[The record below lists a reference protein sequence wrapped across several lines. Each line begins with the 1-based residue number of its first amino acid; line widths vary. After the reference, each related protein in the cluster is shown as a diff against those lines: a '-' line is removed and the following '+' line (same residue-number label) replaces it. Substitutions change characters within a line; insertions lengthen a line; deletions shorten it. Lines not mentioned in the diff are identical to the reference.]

1 MILLN
6 IVWPTFLLVGLAF
19 VMLVLMVRA
28 RLGHMKA
35 VPPTA
40 ADFAD
45 GTAARAYFAPVDL
58 PANNIANLFEMPVL
72 YFALIP
78 LLLFTGQAGVAQ
90 ALLAWI
96 YVVARILHSHAHV
109 RRLGVPT
116 RFRLFLLSNA
126 ILAAMWIGF
135 FVDMLV
141 AAHAYRALAG

>member
-6 IVWPTFLLVGLAF
+6 VVWPTFLLVALVF

-40 ADFAD
+40 SDFTD
-45 GTAARAYFAPVDL
+45 GTAARTYFATVDL

-72 YFALIP
+72 YFALVP
-78 LLLFTGQAGVAQ
+78 LLLFTGQAGIAQ

-96 YVVARILHSHAHV
+96 YVVTRILHSHAHV

-116 RFRLFLLSNA
+116 RFRLFLVSNVV
-126 ILAAMWIGF
+126 LAAMWIGF
-135 FVDMLV
+135 FIDMV
-141 AAHAYRALAG
+141 TAAHAYRAFAG